1 MKFSELAL
9 PAEGDSL
16 AGRALSPA
24 PSALKPACELI
35 TKFDDEFR
43 GKFCDKFGDK
53 FGDQFITKFGDQ
65 FITKFG
71 DTFGE
76 SPNLVIN
83 LGEML

>member
-1 MKFSELAL
+1 MEFSELAL
-9 PAEGDSL
+9 PAEGVSVAHGDSS

-53 FGDQFITKFGDQ
+53 FGDQFITKCSDELV
-65 FITKFG
+65 TKFG
-71 DTFGE
+71 DKFVE
-76 SPNLVIN
+76 SLN
-83 LGEML
+83 